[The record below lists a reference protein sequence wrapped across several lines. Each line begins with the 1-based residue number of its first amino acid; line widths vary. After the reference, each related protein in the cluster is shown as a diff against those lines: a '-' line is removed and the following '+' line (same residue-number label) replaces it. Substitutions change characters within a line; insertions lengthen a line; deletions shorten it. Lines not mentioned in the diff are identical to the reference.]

1 MVRSTV
7 GRRFLLEAGVVKE
20 TESAGAAVTGSSYP
34 DHIYAKHEPGEEW
47 SEHDVKEEGF

>member
-7 GRRFLLEAGVVKE
+7 GRCFLLEAGVVKE

-34 DHIYAKHEPGEEW
+34 DYIYAKHEPGEEW
-47 SEHDVKEEGF
+47 SEQDVKKEGF